1 MSVPDLEVYASNLR
15 GDTWVIFALGGD
27 QSFGYHEDAKGR
39 FQINFRLLRGA
50 PDEEDSSQMPSA
62 PPSPLP
68 PQTIGSTEID
78 CKSPSQQ
85 LEIGFCYYKAMDD
98 TPYSVDITKKYE
110 KQIDLSSDYRL
121 SWKLRHS
128 GGKPNCRVH
137 LDEAKGYEL
146 CDTIDFAIQSKTVG
160 WIGLGFMNQGIHHG
174 MKDTDIV
181 WGRVYDNG
189 TVNIVDAKALA
200 INVPTPDEELP
211 HCDACKYDLRDVSG
225 REQDGI
231 TTLQFSRLLDTGDEV
246 GDVAIG
252 RMETKPI
259 VFAYSRLGNDGEM
272 YHGPSRGFANVQ
284 FWEDFPDCKIENGDF
299 DVSVT
304 ASCTDGVR
312 LVTMGHVLPL
322 ELRQCVGNPP
332 FETYELDCL
341 YVGPNTSSGA
351 ICTIFGFISLA
362 VSTVCLAW
370 VVKNYS
376 LPIVKMSQRQFCV
389 AICVGAVLLS
399 SSILLRL
406 GTQERTFTDCQLPL
420 WLFHVG
426 FDLMFIP
433 LFLKVNRT
441 YQILQNKALK
451 TKKITNKQLTQ
462 KIVLLIS
469 VDIILLLLWQIT
481 NVYEPKDVYESIPG
495 IGVETPTPARICK
508 SDDTVFALLV
518 SCYKGVLMVAG
529 CYYSYQAINVSDIF
543 AEAKPIMA
551 CLYLIGC
558 QSVMVL
564 LLTYGIE
571 GISASGQLLIQSI
584 AVSIGIISVL
594 MGLFVPKKLKY
605 GHITTDKELW
615 DMNRAK
621 AEADGRGHKINV
633 SPAVTSDTT
642 TSSDVMPIA
651 AVPKN
656 AEQLWKYLAKIVES
670 PDQYKLNTKILKK
683 IEEIVADLESDVI

>member
-1 MSVPDLEVYASNLR
+1 MSVPDLEIHASNNR

-27 QSFGYHEDAKGR
+27 QSFGYHADSKGR
-39 FQINFRLLRGA
+39 FQMNFRLLRGA
-50 PDEEDSSQMPSA
+50 PDEDDSSS
-62 PPSPLP
+62 PPP
-68 PQTIGSTEID
+68 PQIIQSTEID
-78 CKSPSQQ
+78 CKNPSQQ
-85 LEIGFCYYKAMDD
+85 LEIGFCYYKTVDD
-98 TPYSVDITKKYE
+98 NPYSMEITEKYE
-110 KQIDLSSDYRL
+110 KQIDLTSEYRL

-137 LDEAKGYEL
+137 LDEAGGYEL
-146 CDTIDFAIQSKTVG
+146 CDIIDFAIQSKTAG
-160 WIGLGFMNQGIHHG
+160 WLGLGFMNDGIHHG

-189 TVNIVDAKALA
+189 TVNIVDAKALE
-200 INVPTPDEELP
+200 INVPTPDEKLP
-211 HCDACKYDLRDVSG
+211 HCDASCKNDLHDISG

-231 TTLQFSRLLDTGDEV
+231 TTLQFSRFLNTGDEV

-259 VFAYSRLGNDGEM
+259 VFAYNRVGNDGEV

-284 FWEDFPDCKIENGDF
+284 FWEDFPNCEIENGDF

-312 LVTMGHVLPL
+312 LVTVGHVLPL

-332 FETYELDCL
+332 FTTYEMDCL
-341 YVGPNTSSGA
+341 YVEPNTSSGA

-370 VVKNYS
+370 VVKNYN

-426 FDLMFIP
+426 FDLLFIP

-441 YQILQNKALK
+441 YQILQNKSLK
-451 TKKITNKQLTQ
+451 TKKITNKQLTR
-462 KIVLLIS
+462 KIGLLIS
-469 VDIILLLLWQIT
+469 VDIILLFLWQIT

-584 AVSIGIISVL
+584 AVSIGVISVL

-621 AEADGRGHKINV
+621 AEADGRVHKANV
-633 SPAVTSDTT
+633 SPPVTSDTT
-642 TSSDVMPIA
+642 TSSEVVVHVMPIA
-651 AVPKN
+651 TVPKN
-656 AEQLWKYLAKIVES
+656 AEQLRKYLTEIMES
-670 PDQYKLNTKILKK
+670 PDQYKLKTKVLMKMK
-683 IEEIVADLESDVI
+683 EIVADLENDGF